1 MAAIDI
7 KADNVKKIMDKI
19 KYNDRGL
26 IPAVLQDYESGE
38 VLMLAY
44 MNKKAFKK
52 TIETGKACFWSRSRQ
67 EIWLKGNTSGNY
79 QEVQNIY
86 LDCDGDA
93 LLVQVK
99 PEGPA
104 CHTGEKSCFFQHLA
118 GADKEDFA
126 FQKKASFL
134 QVLSEVIAARK
145 KELPENSYT
154 TYLFEKGIDKITKKL
169 AEEAAEVIIAAKNE
183 DEEEII
189 YESADLIYHLLVLL
203 ESNRISVEQIFSEL
217 KSRHDN

>member
-44 MNKKAFKK
+44 MNKKSFKK

>member
-44 MNKKAFKK
+44 MNKKSFKK

-104 CHTGEKSCFFQHLA
+104 CHTGEISCFFQHLA

>member
-118 GADKEDFA
+118 GAGKEDFA